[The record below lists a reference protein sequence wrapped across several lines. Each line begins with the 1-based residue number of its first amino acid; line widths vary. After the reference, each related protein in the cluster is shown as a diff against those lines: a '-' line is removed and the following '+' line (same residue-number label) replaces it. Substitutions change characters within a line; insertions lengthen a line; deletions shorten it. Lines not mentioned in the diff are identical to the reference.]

1 MKITVILCTYNRCQ
15 SLARALDSVA
25 KSVLPESVE
34 WEVLV
39 VDNNSPDQT
48 REVIEDF
55 CVRYPGRFR
64 YLFEP
69 KQGKSNAL
77 NSGIRNARGSV
88 LAFMDDDV
96 IVAADWL
103 QKLTVALDS
112 GEFTG
117 VGGRI
122 LAQRD
127 FPVPEWLALDGQYD
141 VAGMLALFD
150 LGDEGSELKTPPFGT
165 NMAFPSSIFV
175 KHGDFRTDMGPC
187 PGSEIRNEDTEFGRR
202 LMSGGEKLWY
212 EPSAVVYHA
221 VPENRLRKE
230 YFLRFWYDH
239 GRALIREKGIKP
251 DLFGIPRWCFAV
263 PKICLIV
270 LPQRTFK
277 WLVAAD
283 PKRKFFFKGLIWM
296 TFGQMVELPRVWSV
310 ARKSQRRPGSMG
322 VQAQSTDAAPRD
334 GL

>member
-25 KSVLPESVE
+25 KSILPESVE

-77 NSGIRNARGSV
+77 NSGIRNAHGRI

-96 IVAADWL
+96 IVAPDWL
-103 QKLTVALDS
+103 QKLTAALDS

-122 LAQRD
+122 LSQRD
-127 FPVPEWLALDGQYD
+127 FPVPDWLALDGQYD

-150 LGDEGSELKTPPFGT
+150 LGNEGRELKTPPFGT
-165 NMAFPSSIFV
+165 NMAFPSSIFE

-239 GRALIREKGIKP
+239 GRALIREKGIQP
-251 DLFGIPRWCFAV
+251 DVFGIPRWCFAL
-263 PKICLIV
+263 PKICLIM

-277 WLVAAD
+277 WLIAAD

-296 TFGQMVELPRVWSV
+296 TFGQMAELPRVWAA
-310 ARKSQRRPGSMG
+310 ARKSQGRPAPIG
-322 VQAQSTDAAPRD
+322 V
-334 GL
+334 

>member
-1 MKITVILCTYNRCQ
+1 MKITVILCTYNRCK
-15 SLARALDSVA
+15 SLVRALDSVA
-25 KSVLPESVE
+25 RSIVPESIE

-39 VDNNSPDQT
+39 VDNNSPDRT
-48 REVIEDF
+48 REVIEEF
-55 CVRYPGRFR
+55 GVTYPGRFR

-77 NSGIRNARGSV
+77 NSGIQNARGSI

-96 IVAADWL
+96 IVAPTWL
-103 QKLTVALDS
+103 QNLTATLDS
-112 GEFTG
+112 GEFGG

-122 LAQRD
+122 LAQAD
-127 FPVPEWLALDGQYD
+127 FEVPEWLALDGPY
-141 VAGMLALFD
+141 AISGMLALFD
-150 LGDEGSELKTPPFGT
+150 LGDRGSALEIPPFGT
-165 NMAFPSSIFV
+165 NMAFPRSVFE

-202 LMSGGEKLWY
+202 LMSAGERLWY

-239 GRALIREKGIKP
+239 GRALIREKGITP
-251 DLFGIPRWCFAV
+251 DVFGIPRWCFAI
-263 PKICLIV
+263 PKTCLIV

-277 WLVAAD
+277 WLVAVD

-296 TFGQMVELPRVWSV
+296 TFGQIVELPRVWLA
-310 ARKSQRRPGSMG
+310 ARKSGGRRASPGM
-322 VQAQSTDAAPRD
+322 QTQSSDAASRE
-334 GL
+334 